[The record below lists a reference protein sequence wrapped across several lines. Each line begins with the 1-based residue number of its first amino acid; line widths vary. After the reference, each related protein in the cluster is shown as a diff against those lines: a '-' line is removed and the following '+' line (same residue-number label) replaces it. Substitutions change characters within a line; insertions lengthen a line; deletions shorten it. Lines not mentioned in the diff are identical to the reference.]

1 MTEPDFA
8 MGTSLVAGTAR
19 GLAPLPAFLLGAEAV
34 PLLWVGDGKVASPSL
49 EGGQVAVL
57 RLHTASTGHVTKP
70 AYSCVRGMYV
80 RCGTKV
86 VRAPRKLRTSENS
99 YSTHSGEKGAEFP
112 SLSAYARAQR
122 PKLQQLWPTRWV

>member
-19 GLAPLPAFLLGAEAV
+19 GFAPLPAFLLGAEAV

-57 RLHTASTGHVTKP
+57 RPHATVSW
-70 AYSCVRGMYV
+70 
-80 RCGTKV
+80 
-86 VRAPRKLRTSENS
+86 PRNDCTILAELGERITQLQYLLQLSLRTSENS
-99 YSTHSGEKGAEFP
+99 VQAKFAELRIEVRRTSQNTPSRHSGE
-112 SLSAYARAQR
+112 
-122 PKLQQLWPTRWV
+122 